1 MLSRGLIHRSTIKK
15 MILLNTKYYFY
26 DNTKTNNK
34 MNLKDKKV
42 IVTGGSLGI
51 GKATAK
57 MIIDKGAKVIITGRD
72 KERTEMAAKEIGA
85 IPLAFDISKLDEI
98 DARAKACLDLL
109 GGLDIVIN
117 NAGVGDFNLLGDLS
131 VAQFEKV
138 FNTNVFGLAMFT
150 QALLPTLKSQQSG
163 NIVNIG
169 STAAV
174 KGFAYGTVYAASKF
188 AVRAMT
194 QCWQAELRK
203 DNIRV
208 FLVNPSEV
216 TTAFNQED
224 RNERA
229 AVSNKLTPDEIAHVI
244 VSGLEMD
251 DRGFVP
257 EINIWA
263 TNPF

>member
-1 MLSRGLIHRSTIKK
+1 MNL
-15 MILLNTKYYFY
+15 
-26 DNTKTNNK
+26 NNK
-34 MNLKDKKV
+34 KI

-57 MIIDKGAKVIITGRD
+57 LCVEKGAKVLITGRD
-72 KERTEMAAKEIGA
+72 QHRVETAAKDIGA
-85 IPLAFDISKLDEI
+85 IPMVFDISNESQIK
-98 DARAKACLDLL
+98 AKTKACLEAL
-109 GGLDIVIN
+109 GGIDALIN
-117 NAGVGDFNLLGDLS
+117 NAGIGEFGVLGDLTIKH
-131 VAQFEKV
+131 FESV
-138 FNTNVFGLAMFT
+138 FNTNVFGLALLT
-150 QALLPTLKSQQSG
+150 QEVLPEFKAQKSG

-169 STAAV
+169 STAAT
-174 KGFAYGTVYAASKF
+174 KGFAHGTVYAASKF

-216 TTAFNQED
+216 TTAFNQTD
-224 RNERA
+224 RNEKEIEA
-229 AVSNKLTPDEIAHVI
+229 NKLTPNEIAHVI
-244 VSGLEMD
+244 VGNLEMD
-251 DRGFVP
+251 NRGFVP